1 MELLLIV
8 ITGFMP
14 SGMSG
19 MKMIVGGMNGI
30 RPVRIGPLMT
40 GGVKVN
46 GMKNGKTIKAMMQL
60 LVKLQLLQL
69 KMMNKF
75 AKLLLLKRLLNS

>member
-1 MELLLIV
+1 
-8 ITGFMP
+8 
-14 SGMSG
+14 
-19 MKMIVGGMNGI
+19 
-30 RPVRIGPLMT
+30 MT

-46 GMKNGKTIKAMMQL
+46 GIKNGKTMKAMMRL